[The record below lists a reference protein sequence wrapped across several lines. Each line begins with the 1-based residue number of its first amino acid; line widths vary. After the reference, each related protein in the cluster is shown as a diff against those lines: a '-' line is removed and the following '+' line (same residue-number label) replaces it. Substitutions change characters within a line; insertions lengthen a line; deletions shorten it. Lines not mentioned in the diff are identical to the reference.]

1 MRRCSRYLRGVPSA
15 WPLLVALIA
24 IAAYVQVVF
33 FNASLPAADG
43 NSVDWGNYTKMT
55 VASSLVW
62 LVLIVGGVVLALR
75 KPLAFKGAALS
86 VCLVCVLAQAVSLTA
101 VLLTPVRMVFVLW
114 TNALW

>member
-1 MRRCSRYLRGVPSA
+1 MPSA
-15 WPLLVALIA
+15 WPSLSSRFIV
-24 IAAYVQVVF
+24 AYVQVVF

-75 KPLAFKGAALS
+75 KPLAFKGAAFPS
-86 VCLVCVLAQAVSLTA
+86 PVCMLQ
-101 VLLTPVRMVFVLW
+101 R
-114 TNALW
+114 

>member
-75 KPLAFKGAALS
+75 KPLAFKGGRSFRLPGVRARPSGEPDGGAAHS
-86 VCLVCVLAQAVSLTA
+86 G
-101 VLLTPVRMVFVLW
+101 
-114 TNALW
+114 